1 MVGLVEWEGLEQV
14 QRTNRNRNITP
25 WDRTIVQATTAL
37 MTENM
42 KVLMAEEAAIVLQ
55 TVGTIP
61 TTVALVTEAA
71 QEVSLLLLAIVA
83 NRTPNSRD
91 DYDRRRRNRSRS
103 RSSERHHRASREQDI
118 HHSPLRANTSN
129 NRADDNVSS
138 NATSSPK
145 PTRNE

>member
-14 QRTNRNRNITP
+14 QRTNRNRSITP

-61 TTVALVTEAA
+61 TAVALI
-71 QEVSLLLLAIVA
+71 QELLKKFYY
-83 NRTPNSRD
+83 SF
-91 DYDRRRRNRSRS
+91 
-103 RSSERHHRASREQDI
+103 
-118 HHSPLRANTSN
+118 SPS
-129 NRADDNVSS
+129 
-138 NATSSPK
+138 
-145 PTRNE
+145 

>member
-1 MVGLVEWEGLEQV
+1 VEWEGLEQV

-25 WDRTIVQATTAL
+25 WDRTISSYHSPHDRKYESPYGRRSRHRTPNSRDYSNRRRSRNRSRSRSFT
-37 MTENM
+37 
-42 KVLMAEEAAIVLQ
+42 
-55 TVGTIP
+55 P
-61 TTVALVTEAA
+61 P
-71 QEVSLLLLAIVA
+71 SRHR
-83 NRTPNSRD
+83 NRTPNSGD

-103 RSSERHHRASREQDI
+103 RSSERHHRATREQDI